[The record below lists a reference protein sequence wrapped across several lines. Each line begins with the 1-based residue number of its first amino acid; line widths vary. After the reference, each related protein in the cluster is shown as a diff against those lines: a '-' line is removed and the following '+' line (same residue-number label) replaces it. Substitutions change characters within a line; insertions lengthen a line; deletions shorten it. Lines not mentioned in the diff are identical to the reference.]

1 MARSFGR
8 RHSVARRSASVPGW
22 GGARSPNKADT
33 ARSRRAPL
41 SSLRLASSGSSGS
54 VKHWPPTAEHHCSA
68 VLDISVADA
77 VHYCSLT
84 FITVAYSSWL
94 TIKSPR

>member
-1 MARSFGR
+1 
-8 RHSVARRSASVPGW
+8 VARRSASVPGW

-41 SSLRLASSGSSGS
+41 SSLRLASSGS
-54 VKHWPPTAEHHCSA
+54 VKHWLPTAEHHCSA

-77 VHYCSLT
+77 VHYYSLT
-84 FITVAYSSWL
+84 FLVVDY
-94 TIKSPR
+94 